1 MGGFRTI
8 AVDLPG
14 LAAGLDVRAEAK
26 DSRMIPRLWLSN
38 WAVWSLT
45 EMGKME
51 EASET
56 TVCTRQRF
64 SAEEVRG
71 GTGESLDQEWQFI
84 SSVLPLSAQTLIHC
98 NHSWHALPA
107 SPDVPQNLSQ
117 HNLGINCAGCFL
129 HKGARQRQE
138 S

>member
-8 AVDLPG
+8 VVDLTG
-14 LAAGLDVRAEAK
+14 LADGLDVRAEAK

-51 EASET
+51 EASEM

-84 SSVLPLSAQTLIHC
+84 SPVLPLSAQTLIPW
-98 NHSWHALPA
+98 S
-107 SPDVPQNLSQ
+107 
-117 HNLGINCAGCFL
+117 
-129 HKGARQRQE
+129 
-138 S
+138 